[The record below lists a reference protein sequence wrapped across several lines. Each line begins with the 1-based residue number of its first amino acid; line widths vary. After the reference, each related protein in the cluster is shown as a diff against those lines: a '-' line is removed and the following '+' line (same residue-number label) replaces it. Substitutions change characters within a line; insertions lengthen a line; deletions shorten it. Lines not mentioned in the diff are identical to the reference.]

1 MRYAIKIVDTA
12 KKDLQEIAEYF
23 AVTLQEKQK
32 AKMQIRRI
40 REMIFS
46 LEEFPERYP
55 LVQDAYLARKGYRV
69 ISLDHY
75 LIFYIVK
82 KQEQVIY
89 ISRILYEKRDWL
101 HLL

>member
-1 MRYAIKIVDTA
+1 MSYQIKI
-12 KKDLQEIAEYF
+12 IAEAEQDLKELSNYF

-46 LEEFPERYP
+46 LERFPERYP
-55 LVQDAYLARKGYRV
+55 LVKDEYLARKGYRV

-75 LIFYIVK
+75 LIFYLVN